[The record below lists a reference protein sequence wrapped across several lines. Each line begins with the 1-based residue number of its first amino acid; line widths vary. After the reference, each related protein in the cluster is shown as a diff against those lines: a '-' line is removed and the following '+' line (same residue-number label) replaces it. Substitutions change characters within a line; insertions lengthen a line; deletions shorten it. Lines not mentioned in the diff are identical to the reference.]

1 MSLIALVGLPNS
13 GKTAL
18 FNSLTKNRQRVAN
31 FPGITVEKKMG
42 KAKFGENSLDVV
54 DLPGVY
60 TLDASSLDEKV
71 TRDYVLNKTKA
82 ERADVFVLVVD
93 STNLRKS
100 LYLALQIKELGQKF
114 VVALNM
120 MDIAEKR
127 GLKLDTESLSQAL
140 GAKVV
145 PTVATGKKGAD
156 ELIRACLEEK
166 AAPEKPFNYKKT
178 FEKDIKEPGYVR
190 QKLAQVENIL
200 KDSVKTPLSVDNFT
214 ETVDSVVLHPVFGLA
229 ILFGILLFTFQLL
242 FAWADPFVGLIES
255 GFELLGSAAAAV
267 LPDGYLQSLVVDG
280 VIAGV
285 AGVMVFLPHI
295 FFLFVLINF
304 LEDFG
309 YLGRAAF
316 LLDYLMR
323 KLGLPGKAVVPLLS
337 SHACAIPGIMA
348 TRIMEN
354 PAERLVT
361 MMIAPLTTCSA
372 RLPVYTLLIAATIP
386 NKTVFGFLGL
396 PGLALFALYAGGI
409 VSAFCVA
416 FIMKKTMV
424 KGSPSRLMMELPG
437 YRTPKLSNVLRSTW
451 QKASLFI
458 KKAGTVI
465 VVLSMIIWALV
476 SFPAPPENAEQPA
489 INYSYAA
496 KIGKTFEPV
505 FRPLGFDWRITT
517 ALIPSFGAREVLV
530 ASLATVMSVEES
542 ETEASGARTLK
553 EKISAEFS
561 LASMVALMVW
571 FIFSPQCISTFAV
584 LRNETNS
591 YKTPLIYG
599 AYTLALA
606 YFMAMLAYQAVSFF
620 NS

>member
-13 GKTAL
+13 GKTSL
-18 FNSLTKNRQRVAN
+18 FNSITNNNQRVAN
-31 FPGITVEKKMG
+31 FPGITVEKK
-42 KAKFGENSLDVV
+42 FGSVQHGEQELTIV

-71 TRDYVLNKTKA
+71 TRDYILNKKRD
-82 ERADVFVLVVD
+82 EKADVFVLVVD
-93 STNLRKS
+93 STNLKKS

-114 VVALNM
+114 VIALNM
-120 MDIAEKR
+120 MDIAQKR
-127 GLKLDTESLSQAL
+127 GLKIDLENLSSELEATII
-140 GAKVV
+140 
-145 PTVATGKKGAD
+145 PTVATNKQGMK
-156 ELIRACLEEK
+156 ELIDACLNEK
-166 AAPEKPFNYKKT
+166 DAPEKNFSYKPS
-178 FEKDIKEPGYVR
+178 FEGDIKEPQYI
-190 QKLAQVENIL
+190 QDKLANVEKIL
-200 KDSVKTPLSVDNFT
+200 KRSIQTPISRDNFT
-214 ETVDSVVLHPVFGLA
+214 EALDNILLHPIAGLG
-229 ILFGILLFTFQLL
+229 ILFLVLLLIFQLL
-242 FAWADPFVGLIES
+242 FAWADPFVGLIEG
-255 GFELLGSAAAAV
+255 GFEMLGGFVSSV
-267 LPDGYLQSLVVDG
+267 LPEGYLQSLIVDG

-316 LLDYLMR
+316 LLDYTMR

-361 MMIAPLTTCSA
+361 MLVSPLTTCSA

-386 NKTVFGFLGL
+386 NTKVFGFLGL
-396 PGLALFALYAGGI
+396 PGLALFALYGAGI
-409 VSAFCVA
+409 ISAFIVA

-424 KGSPSRLMMELPG
+424 KGAPSHLMMELPG
-437 YRTPKLSNVLRSTW
+437 YRAPKLANILRSTT
-451 QKASLFI
+451 QKAMLFV

-476 SFPAPPENAEQPA
+476 TFPNPPEGASESPIQ
-489 INYSYAA
+489 YSYAA

-505 FRPLGFDWRITT
+505 FAPLGFDWRITT

-530 ASLATVMSVEES
+530 SSLATVMSVEES
-542 ETEASGARTLK
+542 DNEEETAHTLK
-553 EKISAEFS
+553 ELISREFS
-561 LASMVALMVW
+561 LASMIALMVW

-584 LRNETNS
+584 LRNETNT
-591 YKTPLIYG
+591 YKVPLIYG

-606 YFMAMLAYQAVSFF
+606 YLMAFLSYHVTGIFVG
-620 NS
+620 

>member
-13 GKTAL
+13 GKSAL
-18 FNSLTKNRQRVAN
+18 FNSLTNNRQRVAN
-31 FPGITVEKKMG
+31 FPGITVEKK
-42 KAKFGENSLDVV
+42 FGNTTYGEHSLRVV

-60 TLDASSLDEKV
+60 TLDAASLDEKV
-71 TRDYVLNKTKA
+71 TRDYVLNKQKD
-82 ERADVFVLVVD
+82 EKADVFVLVVD
-93 STNLRKS
+93 STNLKKS

-120 MDIAEKR
+120 MDIANKR
-127 GLKLDTESLSQAL
+127 GLELDLDKLSSVL
-140 GAKVV
+140 GATVV
-145 PTVATGKKGAD
+145 PTVAVDKKGMN
-156 ELIRACLEEK
+156 ELMQACLDEK
-166 AAPEKPFNYKKT
+166 ARPAKEFNYSKT
-178 FEKDIKEPGYVR
+178 FESDIKEPAYIKS
-190 QKLAQVENIL
+190 KLLEVERIL
-200 KDSVKTPLSVDNFT
+200 KESVKVPLSRDNFT
-214 ETVDSVVLHPVFGLA
+214 DALDNILLHPVFGLI
-229 ILFGILLFTFQLL
+229 ILFSVLLLTFQLL

-255 GFELLGSAAAAV
+255 GFELLGSLVDASLA
-267 LPDGYLQSLVVDG
+267 DGYLKSLLIDG

-295 FFLFVLINF
+295 CFLFILINF

-316 LLDYLMR
+316 LLDYVMR

-361 MMIAPLTTCSA
+361 MLVSPLTTCSA

-386 NKTVFGFLGL
+386 DEKVFGFLGL

-409 VSAFCVA
+409 IAAFVVA

-424 KGSPSRLMMELPG
+424 KGAPSHLMMELPG
-437 YRTPKLSNVLRSTW
+437 YRTPRLANILRSTW
-451 QKASLFI
+451 QKAFSFV

-476 SFPAPPENAEQPA
+476 SFPNPPEDATEPA

-496 KIGKTFEPV
+496 RVGKTFEPI
-505 FRPLGFDWRITT
+505 FSPLGFDWRITT
-517 ALIPSFGAREVLV
+517 ALVPSFGAREVLV
-530 ASLATVMSVEES
+530 SSLATVMSVEEGEDEDATIQS
-542 ETEASGARTLK
+542 LK
-553 EKISAEFS
+553 GQMSQNFS
-561 LASMVALMVW
+561 LATMVALMVW

-584 LRNETNS
+584 LRKESNGF
-591 YKTPLIYG
+591 KVPLLYG
-599 AYTLALA
+599 GYTLILA
-606 YFMAMLAYQAVSFF
+606 YIMSAIAYQVTSLLSA
-620 NS
+620 

>member
-1 MSLIALVGLPNS
+1 MTN
-13 GKTAL
+13 
-18 FNSLTKNRQRVAN
+18 NNQRVAN
-31 FPGITVEKKMG
+31 FPGITVEKKFG
-42 KAKFGENSLDVV
+42 KATFGEHALNVV

-60 TLDASSLDEKV
+60 TLDAASLDEKV
-71 TRDYVLNKTKA
+71 TRDYILNKRKEEKA
-82 ERADVFVLVVD
+82 DIFVIVVD
-93 STNLRKS
+93 STNLKKS

-127 GLKLDTESLSQAL
+127 GLKLDVDKLSQAL
-140 GAKVV
+140 GAKVI
-145 PTVATGKKGAD
+145 PTVATNRKGMSELMQTCLD
-156 ELIRACLEEK
+156 EQSSIHAEPKEFTYR
-166 AAPEKPFNYKKT
+166 PS
-178 FEKDIKEPGYVR
+178 FESDIKEPKYIKD
-190 QKLAQVENIL
+190 KLAQVESIIG
-200 KDSVKTPLSVDNFT
+200 DSVKTPISRDNFT
-214 ETVDSVVLHPVFGLA
+214 EAVDSVVLHPVLGLG
-229 ILFGILLFTFQLL
+229 ILFAVLLLTFQLL
-242 FAWADPFVGLIES
+242 FAWADPFVGLIEN
-255 GFELLGSAAAAV
+255 GFELLASGVSAV
-267 LPDGYLQSLVVDG
+267 VPPGYFHSLLVDG

-295 FFLFVLINF
+295 CFLFILINF

-316 LLDYLMR
+316 LLDYIMR

-361 MMIAPLTTCSA
+361 MLVSPLTTCSA

-386 NKTVFGFLGL
+386 DRTVFGFLGL
-396 PGLALFALYAGGI
+396 PGLALFALYAAGI
-409 VSAFCVA
+409 FAAFVVA

-424 KGSPSRLMMELPG
+424 KGAPSHLMMELPG
-437 YRTPKLSNVLRSTW
+437 YRAPKIMNVLRSTW
-451 QKASLFI
+451 QKASLFVR
-458 KKAGTVI
+458 KAGTII
-465 VVLSMIIWALV
+465 VVLSIIIWALV
-476 SFPAPPENAEQPA
+476 SFPNPPENATESA

-496 KIGKTFEPV
+496 KIGKTFEPI

-530 ASLATVMSVEES
+530 SSLATVMSVEES
-542 ETEASGARTLK
+542 GSEEGKVGSLKGLIAR
-553 EKISAEFS
+553 EFS
-561 LASMVALMVW
+561 LASMIALMVW

-584 LRNETNS
+584 LRNESNG
-591 YKTPLIYG
+591 YKVPLIYG

-606 YFMAMLAYQAVSFF
+606 YLMALIAYQVTLFLSA
-620 NS
+620 